1 MEVYGN
7 VNEDLGSEP
16 ETIS

>member
-7 VNEDLGSEP
+7 VNEDPGIEP